1 MNEKKAKALLRAI
14 RADGFPKV
22 EMGKQE
28 SFNPITES
36 GNQSLACRA
45 FVDRP
50 KEKAMNITLTR
61 RQANK
66 MPARIQSLNAGPLRI
81 VAEYIQNMPR
91 PTAIR
96 AVIAADLAIVA
107 LVVAGAAGWL

>member
-1 MNEKKAKALLRAI
+1 
-14 RADGFPKV
+14 
-22 EMGKQE
+22 
-28 SFNPITES
+28 
-36 GNQSLACRA
+36 
-45 FVDRP
+45 
-50 KEKAMNITLTR
+50 MNITLTR

-91 PTAIR
+91 PAAVR

-107 LVVAGAAGWL
+107 VVVAGAAGWL